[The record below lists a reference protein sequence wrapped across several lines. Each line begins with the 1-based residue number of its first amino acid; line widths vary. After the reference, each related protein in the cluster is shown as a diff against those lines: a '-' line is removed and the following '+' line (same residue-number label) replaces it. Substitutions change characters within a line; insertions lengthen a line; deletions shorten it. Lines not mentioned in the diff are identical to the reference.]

1 MDSQMFSFFVQE
13 LVKEA
18 VTVDDLYRGT
28 TSAKNVNLDLA
39 PEDRRSVRQQGGGV
53 SIATDRQL
61 KPALEQYA
69 PNVTTNKM
77 QDMLRRAPV
86 KALRDQADK
95 LDVLKHTP
103 SSIPKQLRGI
113 IAIDPDTVNT
123 VVPALAGRPKLQS
136 PYAQRALTALS
147 TSHELAE
154 RRIAPRDIR
163 RFQSHLAPEVLL
175 KERNAIAR
183 LEGPGAREAADLL
196 AAAREQ
202 TGEAQHMRNLLTN
215 AYGPRA
221 QQFLEGDQKVPKALL
236 RGLRRK
242 LRENPSI
249 LEAADPTR
257 SMGFIDK
264 LKAGKD
270 SIARSARVTQAI
282 KSLT

>member
-28 TSAKNVNLDLA
+28 TSAKNVNLNPALS
-39 PEDRRSVRQQGGGV
+39 DRPTINQLGGAVSV
-53 SIATDRQL
+53 ATDRQI
-61 KPALEQYA
+61 KPALDQHT
-69 PNVTTNKM
+69 PNVVTNKI
-77 QDMLRRAPV
+77 QDLLRRAPV
-86 KALRDQADK
+86 EAVRDQADK
-95 LDVLKHTP
+95 LDALKQTP
-103 SSIPKQLRGI
+103 SNVPKHLRGSI
-113 IAIDPDTVNT
+113 FVDPDAVGTVL
-123 VVPALAGRPKLQS
+123 PAIAGRSKLQS
-136 PYAQRALTALS
+136 PDAQRALTAL
-147 TSHELAE
+147 TASHELAE
-154 RRIAPRDIR
+154 RRVAPRDIR

-183 LEGPGAREAADLL
+183 LEGSGAREAADLL

-202 TGEAQHMRNLLTN
+202 TGEAQHMRNLLTS

-249 LEAADPTR
+249 LEAADPMR

-264 LKAGKD
+264 LKAGKNTM
-270 SIARSARVTQAI
+270 ARSARVAQAI
-282 KSLT
+282 KSLG